1 MGDKVAKRSARV
13 GGEAAG
19 RWRRALAAATG
30 RQEAAAGRS
39 GPAAEQPGPQAPR
52 PGWYAAESDA
62 GGGVT

>member
-1 MGDKVAKRSARV
+1 M
-13 GGEAAG
+13 AAG
-19 RWRRALAAATG
+19 WGG
-30 RQEAAAGRS
+30 RDREAGSGGGAERG